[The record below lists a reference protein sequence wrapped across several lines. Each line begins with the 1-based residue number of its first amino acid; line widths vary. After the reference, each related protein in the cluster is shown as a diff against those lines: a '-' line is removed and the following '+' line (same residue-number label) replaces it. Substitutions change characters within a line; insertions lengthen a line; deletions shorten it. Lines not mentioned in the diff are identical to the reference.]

1 MSIFLVDYE
10 NVSASGLDGLE
21 KLTEEDVVYI
31 FYTENADRLTFDA
44 HRRLLESRAAVRYY
58 KVESGTKN
66 ALDFQLVSF
75 LGYLIRENGSSA
87 YYIIS
92 KDNGFDSVLH
102 FWTKQPRSCGYPSWM
117 WRIPARSMRSSF
129 PSSRN

>member
-75 LGYLIRENGSSA
+75 LGYLIRENGGSA
-87 YYIIS
+87 Y
-92 KDNGFDSVLH
+92 
-102 FWTKQPRSCGYPSWM
+102 
-117 WRIPARSMRSSF
+117 
-129 PSSRN
+129 